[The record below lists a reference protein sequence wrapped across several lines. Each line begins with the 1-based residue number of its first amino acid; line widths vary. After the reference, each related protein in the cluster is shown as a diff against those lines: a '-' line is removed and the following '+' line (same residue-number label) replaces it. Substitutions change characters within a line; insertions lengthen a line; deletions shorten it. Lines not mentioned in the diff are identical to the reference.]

1 MSVVKLYNTLGRK
14 KEEFQPL
21 KKGRVL
27 MYHCGPTVYWTQHIG
42 NMRGMVMADL
52 VVRTLEYLGYKVKLT
67 RNYTDVGHLT
77 SDEDEGEDKMEKA
90 ARRDSLGPEQ
100 IAKKYIQIFENDI
113 EELNTRPADF
123 KPRATETI
131 LEIIKMVK
139 TLLDKDYAYE
149 TDLAV
154 YFDITKAKNYTQLS
168 GQKMEENIQDAGKG
182 DVSDPKKK
190 HPADFAIWFF
200 RAGTHAKAMQYW
212 PSPFKSK
219 LVKNGEGFPGWH
231 IECSAMSKKFLG
243 ETIDIHMGGVEHIP
257 VHHTNEIA
265 QSEAA
270 NGMKFVKYWL
280 HNEHLT
286 VNNKKMA
293 KSEGTSYA
301 LSDIKE
307 KGFEPMALRYFFLQA
322 HYRSKQNFTWEGL
335 GASQIAYEKLKA
347 FMSRI
352 NEEQNSHGPNF
363 QFPISNFQLNPKSQ
377 TQRRNSKLIDNYQK
391 EFITYISDDFNVPGA
406 LAVVWEIIKSDL
418 PYSDKK
424 KLILDFDQV
433 LGLGLDK
440 IKKGKKEVI
449 PAAVEKL
456 VVERELARQN
466 KDWARADDLRNKIY
480 DLGFMLEDT
489 DGKSVVKKK

>member
-1 MSVVKLYNTLGRK
+1 METIKIFNTLGRK
-14 KEEFQPL
+14 KEEFKPL

-52 VVRTLEYLGYKVKLT
+52 IVRTFEYLGYKVKLT

-90 ARRDSLGPEQ
+90 AKRDNLSPEQ
-100 IAKKYIQIFENDI
+100 IADKYIKIFETDI
-113 EELNTRPADF
+113 REMNTRPADY
-123 KPRATETI
+123 KPRATQTI
-131 LEIIKMVK
+131 PEIIGMVK
-139 TLLDKDYAYE
+139 KLLDNGFAYE
-149 TDLAV
+149 TDLAI
-154 YFDITKAKNYTQLS
+154 YFDVTKVKNYTQLS

-182 DVSDPKKK
+182 EVSDGGKK

-200 RAGTHAKAMQYW
+200 RAGAHKNALQYW

-219 LVKNGEGFPGWH
+219 LVKNGAGFPGWH

-257 VHHTNEIA
+257 VHHSNEIA

-270 NGMKFVKYWL
+270 NGMKFVNYWL

-307 KGFEPMALRYFFLQA
+307 KGFEPMVLRYLFLQA
-322 HYRSKQNFTWEGL
+322 HYRSKQNFTWESL
-335 GASQIAYEKLKA
+335 EASKMAYQKLKDFLSQKEIKKLEIEKLRA
-347 FMSRI
+347 
-352 NEEQNSHGPNF
+352 G
-363 QFPISNFQLNPKSQ
+363 
-377 TQRRNSKLIDNYQK
+377 K
-391 EFITYISDDFNVPGA
+391 EKIEDYRKKFIGYISDDFNVPGA
-406 LAVVWEIIKSDL
+406 VGLVWEIIKDNSL
-418 PYSDKK
+418 PYPDKK
-424 KLILDFDQV
+424 KLILDFDRV
-433 LGLGLDK
+433 LGLGLNK
-440 IKKGKKEVI
+440 IKKERKEGI
-449 PAAVEKL
+449 PTAVEKL
-456 VVERELARQN
+456 VAERELARQK
-466 KDWARADDLRNKIY
+466 KDWKKADELRNKIY
-480 DLGFMLEDT
+480 DLGFMIEDA
-489 DGKSVVKKK
+489 DGKSMVKKR

>member
-190 HPADFAIWFF
+190 HPADFAI
-200 RAGTHAKAMQYW
+200 
-212 PSPFKSK
+212 
-219 LVKNGEGFPGWH
+219 
-231 IECSAMSKKFLG
+231 
-243 ETIDIHMGGVEHIP
+243 
-257 VHHTNEIA
+257 
-265 QSEAA
+265 
-270 NGMKFVKYWL
+270 
-280 HNEHLT
+280 
-286 VNNKKMA
+286 
-293 KSEGTSYA
+293 
-301 LSDIKE
+301 
-307 KGFEPMALRYFFLQA
+307 
-322 HYRSKQNFTWEGL
+322 
-335 GASQIAYEKLKA
+335 
-347 FMSRI
+347 
-352 NEEQNSHGPNF
+352 
-363 QFPISNFQLNPKSQ
+363 
-377 TQRRNSKLIDNYQK
+377 
-391 EFITYISDDFNVPGA
+391 
-406 LAVVWEIIKSDL
+406 
-418 PYSDKK
+418 
-424 KLILDFDQV
+424 
-433 LGLGLDK
+433 
-440 IKKGKKEVI
+440 
-449 PAAVEKL
+449 
-456 VVERELARQN
+456 
-466 KDWARADDLRNKIY
+466 
-480 DLGFMLEDT
+480 
-489 DGKSVVKKK
+489 

>member
-1 MSVVKLYNTLGRK
+1 METIKIFNTLGRK

-21 KKGRVL
+21 KKGWVL

-52 VVRTLEYLGYKVKLT
+52 IVRSLEYLGYKVRLT

-77 SDEDEGEDKMEKA
+77 SDADEGEDKMEKA
-90 ARRDSLGPEQ
+90 AKRDNLSPDK
-100 IAKKYIQIFENDI
+100 IAEKYIEIFEQDI
-113 EELNTRPADF
+113 KELNTRLADH

-131 LEIIKMVK
+131 PEIIKMVK
-139 TLLDKDYAYE
+139 TLLDKGDAYE

-154 YFDITKAKNYTQLS
+154 YFDTTRAKNYTQLS

-182 DVSDPKKK
+182 EVSDSGKK
-190 HPADFAIWFF
+190 HPADFAVWFF
-200 RAGTHAKAMQYW
+200 RAGAHRNALQYW
-212 PSPFKSK
+212 PSPFHSK
-219 LVKNGEGFPGWH
+219 LVNNGEGFPGWH

-270 NGMKFVKYWL
+270 NGVKFVNYWL

-286 VNNKKMA
+286 VGNKKMA
-293 KSEGTSYA
+293 KSEGTSYT
-301 LSDIKE
+301 LSEIKE
-307 KGFEPMALRYFFLQA
+307 KDFEPMALRYFFLQA
-322 HYRSKQNFTWEGL
+322 HYRSKQNFTWESLAAADTAYDRLKEFLVLRDNG
-335 GASQIAYEKLKA
+335 GKSQA
-347 FMSRI
+347 
-352 NEEQNSHGPNF
+352 QNPHLRQDFGGQVKSK
-363 QFPISNFQLNPKSQ
+363 INPKSQ
-377 TQRRNSKLIDNYQK
+377 ISNYKKQ
-391 EFITYISDDFNVPGA
+391 FVGYIADDFNVPGA
-406 LAVVWEIIKSDL
+406 LGLVWEIIKDNSL

-440 IKKGKKEVI
+440 IKKEKTSVPKEV
-449 PAAVEKL
+449 AKL
-456 VVERELARQN
+456 ADEREAARKN
-466 KDWARADDLRNKIY
+466 KDWAKADELRKKIY
-480 DLGFMLEDT
+480 DLGFMIEDA
-489 DGKSVVKKK
+489 DGKSIIKKN